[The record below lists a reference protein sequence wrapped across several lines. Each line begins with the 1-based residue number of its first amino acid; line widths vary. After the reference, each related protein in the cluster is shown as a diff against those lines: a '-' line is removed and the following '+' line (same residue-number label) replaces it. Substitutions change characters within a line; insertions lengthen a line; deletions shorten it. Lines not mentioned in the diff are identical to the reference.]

1 MSALMRNIIIILT
14 LSAALLPVQVKAAD
28 NQQQDTATVVVKDA
42 HYDALVDKYTQ
53 SLETDDTQ
61 QQVSLLNQIIRY
73 CHSAKHPELEA
84 NAITNRIVYFYNRS
98 MDDSIARHVPKDLE
112 VLSQYK
118 EWKRYYEVWTYLA
131 NSYLY
136 SGKPNLA
143 LREAQAMFEDA
154 KTRNHKLGMGLSYY
168 TMGSIY
174 TTLNVLDESVKN
186 YQKGLDIMSAMHPYP
201 SILSELYPY
210 YGDVLNL
217 KQDYLA
223 LEKLTQEWGEFLPK
237 YLSEGTY
244 DKGTV
249 NGLYANYYMSCAQA
263 SMGLGRLNKA
273 DEMMNKAQKHLNDDT
288 DLTTLSWLL
297 NMGKLRYQEGRY
309 QEALSFNDRRI
320 NQSDVMDDAPA
331 YVDIIKQRAEILQK
345 LGRFKESSRY
355 FERLYQITDS
365 LNVQDTK
372 QQLNEMNTLFKVDEL
387 KMAQERELYELN
399 MKRERLQF
407 RLTIIIVGTIVLALI
422 VFIVFRIRA
431 ARRLKK
437 AHDQLQQTHEELLTA
452 YDQLEETTTAKERI
466 ESDLRIARDIQQSM
480 IPQKFPPFPE
490 RTDIDLFAS
499 MTPAKAVGGDLY
511 DFILLDDKLYFC
523 LGDVSGKGV
532 PASLFMAVARNL
544 FRVVSQQG
552 LPAAEIADKLNNA
565 LSEDNDSGMFVTM
578 FIGIIDLPT
587 GRLDFCNAGHNP
599 PVIKMADGSTH
610 FIEMQPNAPLGLWAG
625 LPYEGEFIEDISG
638 CPFFVYS
645 DGLNEAEND
654 KQEQYGDDLLLE
666 MLEKHPFNSSQ
677 ETVEMMK
684 ADVVRHANGA
694 EQSDDLT
701 MLCVKVQGHLTN

>member
-1 MSALMRNIIIILT
+1 MSALKQYIIILT
-14 LSAALLPVQVKAAD
+14 LTVSLVPVQAIAED
-28 NQQQDTATVVVKDA
+28 NQQKETVVVKDA
-42 HYDALVDKYTQ
+42 QYDALVEAYTK
-53 SLETDDTQ
+53 SLQTDDTQ
-61 QQVSLLNQIIRY
+61 QQVKLLNELIQY
-73 CHSAKHPELEA
+73 CRTSKQAELEA
-84 NAITNRIVYFYNRS
+84 NAIANRIVYFYNRT
-98 MDDSIARHVPKDLE
+98 MDDSIAHYVPQDLK

-118 EWKRYYEVWTYLA
+118 DWKRYYEVWTYLA

-154 KTRNHKLGMGLSYY
+154 KTRNHRLGMGLSDD
-168 TMGSIY
+168 TLGRIY

-186 YQKGLDIMSAMHPYP
+186 YQKGLDIMSQMHPYP
-201 SILSELYPY
+201 VILSELYPY

-223 LEKLTQEWGEFLPK
+223 LEKLTHEWEKFLPK
-237 YLSEGTY
+237 YLSENSY
-244 DKGTV
+244 DQTTV

-263 SMGLGRLNKA
+263 AMGLGSLGKA
-273 DEMMNKAQKHLNDDT
+273 DEIMGKAKKHLNEET

-297 NMGKLRYQEGRY
+297 NMGKLRYQQGRY
-309 QEALSFNDRRI
+309 QEALDFNNRRI
-320 NQSDVMDDAPA
+320 SQPDVMDDAPA
-331 YVDIIKQRAEILQK
+331 YVDVIKQRAEILQK
-345 LGRFKESSRY
+345 LGHFKESSQY

-387 KMAQERELYELN
+387 KMAQERELFELN
-399 MKRERLQF
+399 MKREREQF
-407 RLTIIIVGTIVLALI
+407 QLTMIIVGIVVLALI
-422 VFIVFRIRA
+422 VFILFRIRA

-511 DFILLDDKLYFC
+511 DFILLDEKLYFC

-599 PVIKMADGSTH
+599 PVIKMPDGSTH
-610 FIEMQPNAPLGLWAG
+610 FIEMQPNAPLGLWPG
-625 LPYEGEFIEDISG
+625 LPYEGEYIEDISG

-645 DGLNEAEND
+645 DGLNEAENE

-684 ADVVRHANGA
+684 ADVARHANGA

-701 MLCVKVQGHLTN
+701 MLCVKVKGNLPN